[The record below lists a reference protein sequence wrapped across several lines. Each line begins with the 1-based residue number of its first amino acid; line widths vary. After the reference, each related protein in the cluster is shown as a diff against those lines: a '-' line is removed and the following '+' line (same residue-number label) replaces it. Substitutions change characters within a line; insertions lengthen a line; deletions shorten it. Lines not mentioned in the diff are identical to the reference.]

1 MTQQKAYD
9 GSVFRFASELLKDK
23 PWSKVSC
30 KDTFDFESL
39 LAAATDHRYPPPGS
53 RPTTIATSTYYTG
66 HKHQDNASRRASPE
80 NQEKVNLQ

>member
-39 LAAATDHRYPPPGS
+39 LAAATDHRYPPPAS

-66 HKHQDNASRRASPE
+66 THQDNASRRASPE